1 MAEGVLVP
9 LGTRLRVW
17 WEDEEAW
24 FSGTVKAYVEDDD
37 THLVLY
43 DDGDEQHELL
53 GDASL
58 RWERLEP
65 KKAALT
71 ATRSSE
77 ALATVSDD
85 EDYAEDDGEGAYSGD
100 EEYLSVVEEA
110 ERRAA
115 AAAEAERQ
123 AALGPPPPAG
133 PLPAGWAMALDPEGD
148 AYYYNRGTG
157 QNSYDRPAGGGAPP
171 PSAAHAAPVRAPTVA
186 DAKEKLA
193 TAGAARA
200 LQALTIEDPTD
211 GLDDL
216 LSGSPITPERFL
228 ADYWESEMLHLPRDD
243 EAPLSSSSVSSSSK
257 ARRAEGAFGGLLRL
271 EDLDAL
277 LCNAACPASSAE
289 LLVFEGLRQTDSYA
303 TPYAAFASGASVV
316 VNHTDKVWPP
326 ANELCARLGRR
337 FGHAYANLYLTPGDS
352 QTAPPHSDDRDVFV
366 LQLHGEKAW
375 LVWSAEDAGTQ
386 SLPYTDEMVGK
397 GAEVLAEAAL
407 GEPSLSCT
415 LRPGHLLY
423 IPRGAPH
430 VARTAGLSA
439 SPSMHLTIAIPTAD
453 LCWSGMA
460 TQALAAAAGFNG
472 RTASPRPA
480 NSSFEMSYRRAL
492 PLGPLP
498 RLPPAPPALGP
509 AFTEFNA
516 SSASRAAA
524 TSGIRYEAAAG
535 KPFDVAPIPAG
546 PPCTYDLLHAQ
557 LCGARHHT
565 RYSPPCACARPWG
578 WRRVAAGSDGGQ

>member
-1 MAEGVLVP
+1 MAPEAVP
-9 LGTRLRVW
+9 IGTRLRVW

-24 FSGTVKAYVEDDD
+24 FTGTVKEYVVDDD
-37 THLVLY
+37 THLVVY
-43 DDGDEQHELL
+43 DDGDEQHETL

-58 RWERLEP
+58 RWERLKP
-65 KKAALT
+65 KKAPLT
-71 ATRSSE
+71 ATHSSE
-77 ALATVSDD
+77 ALATMSDD
-85 EDYAEDDGEGAYSGD
+85 EDYAEDDDKGAYSGD
-100 EEYLSVVEEA
+100 EDYLTSVVDEEQRT
-110 ERRAA
+110 E

-123 AALGPPPPAG
+123 AA
-133 PLPAGWAMALDPEGD
+133 
-148 AYYYNRGTG
+148 
-157 QNSYDRPAGGGAPP
+157 
-171 PSAAHAAPVRAPTVA
+171 HAAQEARAKAAPA
-186 DAKEKLA
+186 AKEKLP
-193 TAGAARA
+193 TACASRA
-200 LQALTIEDPTD
+200 LQALTVEDSTD

-216 LSGSPITPERFL
+216 LSGSPLTPERFL
-228 ADYWESEMLHLPRDD
+228 ADHWERTVLHLPRD
-243 EAPLSSSSVSSSSK
+243 EEVPSSSSSVSSSSK
-257 ARRAEGAFGGLLRL
+257 ASSAKARRPEGAFNGLLRL

-277 LCNAACPASSAE
+277 LCNAACPAASAE
-289 LLVFEGLRQTDSYA
+289 LLVFEGLRQVDSYA
-303 TPYAAFASGASVV
+303 TPYAAFASGASIV
-316 VNHTDKVWPP
+316 VNHTDKVWPH

-375 LVWSAEDAGTQ
+375 LVWSAEEAGSQ
-386 SLPYTDEMVGK
+386 PLPYTDEMVGK
-397 GAEVLAEAAL
+397 DAEVLAEAAL
-407 GEPSLSCT
+407 GEPTLSCT

-546 PPCTYDLLHAQ
+546 PPCTYERQVEDQHWSSTYDLLHAQ
-557 LCGARHHT
+557 LCGARH
-565 RYSPPCACARPWG
+565 ARPQTPVRTRASW
-578 WRRVAAGSDGGQ
+578 VAPRGRQA